1 MKLGVFVHT
10 NPKQYLGALV
20 SAYSMRRASAHADQ
34 LRIEVINHADYP
46 FFQRHEG
53 ESYLIGGQKRVWRND
68 DLQSFTPLRFL
79 PPELMGYE
87 GRAVLVD
94 PDVFAAGDI
103 WELLTRDMGG
113 KAIMCRRR
121 PAEEDRPGRLGHER
135 HAARLREAAALAH
148 RGSLRRAVRV
158 QARLYRLDRAAARGS
173 GHASG
178 RSRTSGTTSTG

>member
-34 LRIEVINHADYP
+34 LRIEVINHTDYP

-94 PDVFAAGDI
+94 PDVFAVGDI

-121 PAEEDRPGRLGHER
+121 PPKKTGP
-135 HAARLREAAALAH
+135 AAGPPASCCSTARSCSTGGPRKRSTSCSRSSATIST
-148 RGSLRRAVRV
+148 GSSCSSRTRTP
-158 QARLYRLDRAAARGS
+158 
-173 GHASG
+173 SG